1 MRIRSVR
8 IRNFR
13 GFADETFSFDPASG
27 RASVQ
32 RFGKRLIFKKFAP
45 FFEDEKNKATVGSLR
60 ERFKAVI
67 NGVVIFWW
75 PVPSRRRKRWS
86 PPYGRT
92 RCVLPHTRPE
102 PKI

>member
-8 IRNFR
+8 FRNFR

-32 RFGKRLIFKKFAP
+32 RFGERLIFKKFAP
-45 FFEDEKNKATVGSLR
+45 FFEDEKNKATVDSLR

-67 NGVVIFWW
+67 NGVVDFLVVGAK
-75 PVPSRRRKRWS
+75 PTKKAMVDSLCAYEVRNPSHS
-86 PPYGRT
+86 P
-92 RCVLPHTRPE
+92 
-102 PKI
+102 